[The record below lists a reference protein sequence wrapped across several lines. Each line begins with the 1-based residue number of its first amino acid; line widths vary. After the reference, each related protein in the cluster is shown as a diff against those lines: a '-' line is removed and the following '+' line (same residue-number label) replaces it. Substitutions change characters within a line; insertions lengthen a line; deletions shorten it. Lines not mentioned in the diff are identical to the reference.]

1 MVERLLDSQLNL
13 DQESEDRPA
22 DEPFSRKKEPVPLFS
37 RAPDG
42 LRGFYSIP
50 SKESRMSQTQ
60 PGSTEEVG
68 DRNPWGRSCMGS
80 QRGRESSEGGGA
92 NFRRRVS
99 LGVSGALS
107 RGLRGAPTI
116 EAGVHFRA
124 HRRPLQANSVGPSLS
139 RGGNERGG
147 GGELLARRTGT
158 REGPRCGAGG
168 PHRALGR
175 RER

>member
-99 LGVSGALS
+99 LQECLVPSH
-107 RGLRGAPTI
+107 
-116 EAGVHFRA
+116 EAFV
-124 HRRPLQANSVGPSLS
+124 
-139 RGGNERGG
+139 
-147 GGELLARRTGT
+147 ELLRSKRECILERIDVLYKRTASARASLAEAMNA
-158 REGPRCGAGG
+158 EGEENC
-168 PHRALGR
+168 
-175 RER
+175 